1 MNIYQLSVVYHVDHD
16 RILVL
21 INTLA
26 GVELRVWLT
35 RRLVVNFLPHLN
47 RLVIELE
54 AGILQLGSHDDLSK
68 KVVAEFKKQ
77 ESVTRS
83 DFKTPFTT
91 QASSYP
97 VGQEP
102 LLVTSIQL
110 TPDGKGALRIGFEEK
125 MLDQPAPRGFNT
137 TMASTLLHG
146 FTHLLESAIQVS
158 EWGILEPQ
166 KTIAD
171 SADSALEESRPSDPP
186 TYLN

>member
-1 MNIYQLSVVYHVDHD
+1 MNIHQLSIVYHVGHD

-21 INTLA
+21 INSLA
-26 GVELRVWLT
+26 GEELRLWLT

-47 RLVIELE
+47 RLVIEVE
-54 AGILQLGSHDDLSK
+54 AGILQLSGLDDLSK

-77 ESVTRS
+77 ASITHS

-91 QASSYP
+91 QASIYP

-102 LLVTSIQL
+102 LLVTSIHL

-125 MLDQPAPRGFNT
+125 ILDQCAPRGIHM
-137 TMASTLLHG
+137 TMASSLLHG
-146 FTHLLESAIQVS
+146 FTHMLESAIKVS
-158 EWGILEPQ
+158 EWGILDPQ
-166 KTIAD
+166 KPFAD
-171 SADSALEESRPSDPP
+171 ALDVAMEKSRPSDPP

>member
-1 MNIYQLSVVYHVDHD
+1 MNIHQLSVAYHVDHD

-26 GVELRVWLT
+26 GEELRLWLT

-54 AGILQLGSHDDLSK
+54 AGILQLTNHDDLSK
-68 KVVAEFKKQ
+68 KAVAEFKKQ
-77 ESVTRS
+77 ASITHS

-91 QASSYP
+91 QASGYP

-102 LLVTSIQL
+102 LLVTSIHL
-110 TPDGKGALRIGFEEK
+110 APDGKGALRIGFEEK
-125 MLDQPAPRGFNT
+125 MLDQPAPRGFHM
-137 TMASTLLHG
+137 TMASSLLHG
-146 FTHLLESAIQVS
+146 FTHLLESAIKAS
-158 EWGILEPQ
+158 EWGILDPQ
-166 KTIAD
+166 KPIPDALD
-171 SADSALEESRPSDPP
+171 AALEKSRPSDPP

>member
-1 MNIYQLSVVYHVDHD
+1 M
-16 RILVL
+16 
-21 INTLA
+21 
-26 GVELRVWLT
+26 
-35 RRLVVNFLPHLN
+35 PHLN

-83 DFKTPFTT
+83 DFKTAFTT

-110 TPDGKGALRIGFEEK
+110 TPDGKGSLRIDFKEK
-125 MLDQPAPRGFNT
+125 MLQQVPRGFHM
-137 TMASTLLHG
+137 TMPSTLLHG

-158 EWGILEPQ
+158 EWGIHEPQ
-166 KTIAD
+166 KTTAD
-171 SADSALEESRPSDPP
+171 AADSALEESRPSDPP